1 MFDIFRP
8 ISWVIRSNGH
18 TTNLRGF
25 NQICSF
31 QPQTWEEDHQNHCI
45 LGTLYFF
52 FLVMGVS
59 FVFCISGVLAICHFW
74 RLDGAALLSFA
85 AHASGALPFTDASQ
99 TQPPRTS
106 RFGGFDVVAET
117 NTATEAL
124 VKPLSGH
131 PAFPPILIS
140 GPGRNLG

>member
-1 MFDIFRP
+1 
-8 ISWVIRSNGH
+8 
-18 TTNLRGF
+18 
-25 NQICSF
+25 
-31 QPQTWEEDHQNHCI
+31 
-45 LGTLYFF
+45 
-52 FLVMGVS
+52 MGVS

>member
-1 MFDIFRP
+1 
-8 ISWVIRSNGH
+8 
-18 TTNLRGF
+18 
-25 NQICSF
+25 
-31 QPQTWEEDHQNHCI
+31 
-45 LGTLYFF
+45 
-52 FLVMGVS
+52 MGVS
-59 FVFCISGVLAICHFW
+59 FVFCISGVLAICRFW
-74 RLDGAALLSFA
+74 HLHGAALLNFA
-85 AHASGALPFTDASQ
+85 ANAFGASGALPFTDASQ

-131 PAFPPILIS
+131 PAFPPISVS

>member
-1 MFDIFRP
+1 MVTQQTCVVSTKFALFNPRHGKRIIKTTAFWELYIF
-8 ISWVIRSNGH
+8 
-18 TTNLRGF
+18 
-25 NQICSF
+25 C
-31 QPQTWEEDHQNHCI
+31 
-45 LGTLYFF
+45 F

-74 RLDGAALLSFA
+74 HLDGAALLSFA

-117 NTATEAL
+117 NRATEAL

-131 PAFPPILIS
+131 PAFPPILVS